1 MEMVEFQHH
10 HQCLHLQHKHQHDG
24 DHGNHGHHAQHHV
37 EADQENVTDNA
48 NEHNQMLNVLEHID
62 KLVFV
67 TLIYVVSIFIIY
79 GLYHFNVI
87 ISKQYYLATMGCLG

>member
-10 HQCLHLQHKHQHDG
+10 HQCLHSQHRHQHDG

-37 EADQENVTDNA
+37 EADLENVTDNA
-48 NEHNQMLNVLEHID
+48 NEHNQMLNVLEHIG

-67 TLIYVVSIFIIY
+67 TLIYVVSILLFIVCY
-79 GLYHFNVI
+79 YFNVI
-87 ISKQYYLATMGCLG
+87 ISKQ